1 MAGVQIGWVAHY
13 IGGQHVAVLALS
25 DTIRVGD
32 WLRIVG
38 YVSDFIQPVEA
49 LEIDHRSA
57 PEAGP
62 GQQVT
67 LKLKDRA
74 HVNDIVYR
82 LTIEEMNELASRLTF
97 SHAG

>member
-1 MAGVQIGWVAHY
+1 MQVGWVAHY
-13 IGGQHVAVLALS
+13 VGDQHLAVLALS

-38 YVSDFIQPVEA
+38 YANDFIQPVEA
-49 LEIDHRSA
+49 LQIDHRAA

-67 LKLKDRA
+67 LKLKARA
-74 HVNDIVYR
+74 HVNDSVYR
-82 LTIEEMNELASRLTF
+82 LTSEDRHEIGNHPTF
-97 SHAG
+97 SHIG